1 MEVDMV
7 KITLDV
13 PKALRLNI
21 RIAAAEKDRTVAA
34 EIRDTLTQRYMGSAE
49 APQMACSEA

>member
-13 PKALRLNI
+13 PKTLRVNI
-21 RIAAAEKDRTVAA
+21 RIAAAEKDRTVSA
-34 EIRDTLTQRYMGSAE
+34 EIRDTLMQRYMGSPDTQE
-49 APQMACSEA
+49 MACSEA

>member
-13 PKALRLNI
+13 PKMLRVNI
-21 RIAAAEKDRTVAA
+21 RIAAAEKDRTVSA
-34 EIRDTLTQRYMGSAE
+34 EIRDTLMQRYMGSSDTQE
-49 APQMACSEA
+49 MACSEA